1 MRASF
6 HDDYVVDLPPG
17 HAFPMR
23 KFVLLRDILLREG
36 LVAPAQV
43 VPPPEAP
50 WELLALAHARGYLDA
65 LRDGTLDPAAV
76 RRLGLPW
83 SPALVRRSRRAT
95 MGTLLAARHAIEDGV
110 AANLAGGTHHACH
123 AHGEGY
129 CVINDVVVAIRALR
143 AEGGPRRAVVV
154 DLDVHHGNGTAEL
167 LAGDGDAFTFS
178 MHGANNF
185 PLRKP
190 PSSLDVA
197 LPDRTGPATTSTSA
211 RSGAASPRRST
222 GRGRRS
228 RSTSRASTWSRA
240 TASGGSRSPGP
251 ACAPG
256 TDWCCGPSASGASRR
271 SCSSRAGTPPPRSRR
286 QTSTPRPTARPRS
299 PTSRARSPGPARP
312 RGERGGQF
320 SFQAAASA
328 SLGRAERSA
337 RSAASTASLAI
348 APSLPTCSKRTLTR
362 FDTPRCGIVMP

>member
-1 MRASF
+1 
-6 HDDYVVDLPPG
+6 
-17 HAFPMR
+17 MR

-197 LPDRTGPATTSTSA
+197 LPDRTGDDEYLRAL
-211 RSGAASPRRST
+211 
-222 GRGRRS
+222 GRGLPEALDRA
-228 RSTSRASTWSRA
+228 RASIAFYLAGVDVVAGDRFGRLSLT
-240 TASGGSRSPGP
+240 
-251 ACAPG
+251 
-256 TDWCCGPSASGASRR
+256 
-271 SCSSRAGTPPPRSRR
+271 RAGL
-286 QTSTPRPTARPRS
+286 
-299 PTSRARSPGPARP
+299 RARDRLVLRSL
-312 RGERGGQF
+312 GERGIPTVLLLSGGYAATPEQTADLHAEAHR
-320 SFQAAASA
+320 AAAEPDVA
-328 SLGRAERSA
+328 GALARAGAAA
-337 RSAASTASLAI
+337 R
-348 APSLPTCSKRTLTR
+348 
-362 FDTPRCGIVMP
+362 

>member
-1 MRASF
+1 MRCSF

-36 LVAPAQV
+36 LTRPHDLVA
-43 VPPPEAP
+43 PPEAE
-50 WELLALAHARGYLDA
+50 WDLLALAHSREYLDA
-65 LRDGTLDPAAV
+65 LCDGTLDAAAV

-95 MGTLLAARHAIEDGV
+95 MGTLLAARHALREGM

-123 AHGEGY
+123 GHGEGY

-143 AEGGPRRAVVV
+143 ADGGPRRALVV

-167 LAGDGDAFTFS
+167 LAGDAEAFTFS

-197 LPDRTGPATTSTSA
+197 LPDRTGDDEYLRALEAHLPTVLDRAAPGIAFYLAGVDVVAGDRFGRLSMTRAGLRARDRLVLRSLGERGIPAVLLLSGGYAATPELTADLHAETHRAAAEPEVIALRA
-211 RSGAASPRRST
+211 RCGAAS
-222 GRGRRS
+222 G
-228 RSTSRASTWSRA
+228 
-240 TASGGSRSPGP
+240 
-251 ACAPG
+251 
-256 TDWCCGPSASGASRR
+256 D
-271 SCSSRAGTPPPRSRR
+271 
-286 QTSTPRPTARPRS
+286 
-299 PTSRARSPGPARP
+299 
-312 RGERGGQF
+312 
-320 SFQAAASA
+320 
-328 SLGRAERSA
+328 
-337 RSAASTASLAI
+337 
-348 APSLPTCSKRTLTR
+348 
-362 FDTPRCGIVMP
+362 D

>member
-197 LPDRTGPATTSTSA
+197 LPDRTGDDEYLRAL
-211 RSGAASPRRST
+211 
-222 GRGRRS
+222 GRGLPEALDRA
-228 RSTSRASTWSRA
+228 RASIAFYLAGVDVVAGDRFGRLSLT
-240 TASGGSRSPGP
+240 
-251 ACAPG
+251 
-256 TDWCCGPSASGASRR
+256 
-271 SCSSRAGTPPPRSRR
+271 RAGL
-286 QTSTPRPTARPRS
+286 
-299 PTSRARSPGPARP
+299 RARDRLVLRSL
-312 RGERGGQF
+312 GERGIPTVLLLSGGYAATPEQTADLHAEAHR
-320 SFQAAASA
+320 AAAEPDVA
-328 SLGRAERSA
+328 GALARAGAAA
-337 RSAASTASLAI
+337 R
-348 APSLPTCSKRTLTR
+348 
-362 FDTPRCGIVMP
+362 

>member
-50 WELLALAHARGYLDA
+50 WELLALTHARGYLDA

-197 LPDRTGPATTSTSA
+197 LPDRTGDDEYLRAL
-211 RSGAASPRRST
+211 
-222 GRGRRS
+222 GRGLPEALDRA
-228 RSTSRASTWSRA
+228 RASIAFYLAGVDVVAGDRFGRLSLT
-240 TASGGSRSPGP
+240 
-251 ACAPG
+251 
-256 TDWCCGPSASGASRR
+256 
-271 SCSSRAGTPPPRSRR
+271 RAGL
-286 QTSTPRPTARPRS
+286 
-299 PTSRARSPGPARP
+299 RARDRLVLRSL
-312 RGERGGQF
+312 GERGIPTVLLLSGGYAATPEQTADLHAEAHR
-320 SFQAAASA
+320 AAAEPDVA
-328 SLGRAERSA
+328 GALARAGAAA
-337 RSAASTASLAI
+337 R
-348 APSLPTCSKRTLTR
+348 
-362 FDTPRCGIVMP
+362 